1 MMTTGTT
8 RAALLLGTAL
18 AGLAGTALQAQDT
31 GATDLGTLTVEGA
44 SYETEGT
51 NSYKSGL
58 ISVGEK
64 AAMTPR
70 EVPQSTTVITRTQ
83 IEDGGY
89 TALETALDAAP
100 GIMILSNDT
109 GRSSIFSRGFE
120 FDYLYYDGLPAPVS
134 SIYGTQP
141 DLSIMDHIEVL
152 KGPSGL
158 FMGTGSPA
166 GSVNM
171 RLKQAN
177 RTVPGGSYR
186 FSADE
191 NGHARAEIDYGAAL
205 NAEGTLRARTVLA
218 WADGDGAVDKQEN
231 GVSQVYGTLA
241 WDITPATTATLSF
254 SRMERDIAP
263 FNGLPSY
270 ADGSLLWLDPSA
282 TSAADWNRFDN
293 EVTDI
298 VAAVEHHF
306 DGGARLKASLRQSWQ
321 EGDFAYA
328 YTGSAAAADNSVSR
342 MSWLHRNF
350 EIENLALDLHGEL
363 PFALGG
369 MEGMAILGADMQRYD
384 NDLYAVAGNV
394 NGRSDLD
401 DWDVSSFAEPAN
413 IDNYTTRT
421 QTSTESRGLYAQLRL
436 KPLQALT
443 LIGGAR
449 LSWYE
454 SEVTTTTLATG
465 RQSTTEMSE
474 NGKVT
479 PYLGVTY
486 DLSPAATL
494 YASYTEIFQPQSAL
508 DASGNVLD
516 PMEGQQYEL
525 GLKGQLASGLDVS
538 AALFRLEQVN
548 RALAVPGESY
558 SEAEGAVRVQGLE
571 LEAAGEIG
579 ENLHLAAGY
588 TYTDTEYLNGPSQGA
603 AFSTYTPAHL
613 FKLSAEYEVTQG
625 VAVGWSFGGQLTA
638 MTGFSSVSGGT
649 TIHAPGYGVVDLSAA
664 RQIGAGGELRLTL
677 ANALD
682 KDYYSRVGG
691 TSVFNFRGAP
701 RTLGVAFTQKF

>member
-1 MMTTGTT
+1 MQTKSIRRGL
-8 RAALLLGTAL
+8 ALCTAL
-18 AGLAGTALQAQDT
+18 VAPMLAGMATAQETIELDAIN
-31 GATDLGTLTVEGA
+31 VEGA

-51 NSYKSGL
+51 DSYKSGL

-70 EVPQSTTVITRTQ
+70 EVPQSTTVITRKQ
-83 IEDGGY
+83 IEDGGF

-141 DLSIMDHIEVL
+141 DLSIMDHVEVL

-177 RTVPGGSYR
+177 RTDPGGYATVT
-186 FSADE
+186 ADE
-191 NGHARAEIDYGAAL
+191 NGHLRTELDYGSAL
-205 NAEGTLRARTVLA
+205 NAEGTLRGRAVVA

-231 GVSQVYGTLA
+231 GVKQVYGTLA
-241 WDITPATTATLSF
+241 WDITPDTTATFSV

-270 ADGSLLWLDPSA
+270 ADGTLLWLDPSA
-282 TSAADWNRFDN
+282 TTAADWNTFEN
-293 EVTDI
+293 EVTDV
-298 VAAVEHHF
+298 VAAIEHHF
-306 DGGARLKASLRQSWQ
+306 DNGARVKASVRQSWQ
-321 EGDFAYA
+321 KGDFAYA
-328 YTGSAAAADNSVSR
+328 YTGSAAAADNTVSR

-350 EIENLALDLHGEL
+350 DMENLALDVHGEL
-363 PFALGG
+363 PFAIGA
-369 MEGMAILGADMQRYD
+369 MEGMAIVGADLQSYSG
-384 NDLYAVAGNV
+384 DLYAVSGAV
-394 NGRSDLD
+394 NGSWDLD
-401 DWDVSSFAEPAN
+401 NWDVSNFAEPAN
-413 IDNYTTRT
+413 IDSYTSRT
-421 QTSTESRGLYAQLRL
+421 QTEIDQRGLYAQLRV

-454 SEVTTTTLATG
+454 SEVTSTTLTTG
-465 RQSTTEMSE
+465 AKTVTSMTE
-474 NGKVT
+474 NGKIT
-479 PYLGVTY
+479 PYIGLTY

-494 YASYTEIFQPQSAL
+494 YASYTEIFQPQSVV
-508 DASGNVLD
+508 DVNGDVLD
-516 PMEGQQYEL
+516 PMEGQQYEIGVKA
-525 GLKGQLASGLDVS
+525 GLANGLDIS
-538 AALFRLEQVN
+538 AALFRMEQVN
-548 RALAVPGESY
+548 RALAVTGESY
-558 SEAEGAVRVQGLE
+558 YEAEGAVRVQGLE

-588 TYTDTEYLNGPSQGA
+588 TFTDTEYLNGPSAGA
-603 AFSTYTPAHL
+603 TFSTYTPEHL
-613 FKLSAEYEVTQG
+613 FKLSAEYAVTKG
-625 VAVGWSFGGQLTA
+625 ALEGWSFGGQLRA

-649 TIHAPGYGVVDLSAA
+649 TIKAPGYGVVDLSAA
-664 RQIGAGGELRLTL
+664 REIGQGGLLRLSL
-677 ANALD
+677 SNAFD
-682 KDYYSRVGG
+682 KEYYTRVGG
-691 TSVFNFRGAP
+691 TSVFNFRGEP
-701 RTLGVAFTQKF
+701 RTLSVAFTQKF